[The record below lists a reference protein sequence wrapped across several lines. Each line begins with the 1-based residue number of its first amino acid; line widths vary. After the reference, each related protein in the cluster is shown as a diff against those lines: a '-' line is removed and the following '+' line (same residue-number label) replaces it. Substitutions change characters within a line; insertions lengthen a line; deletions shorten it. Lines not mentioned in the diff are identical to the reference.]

1 MANNIKKKESDGSWM
16 VLVTVIIGTFL
27 GRLDGTI
34 VNLALPKM
42 IDAFSLTVSTAGWIA
57 TAYILANAV
66 FVPIWG
72 KLGDTIGRKK
82 VYVAGFVIF
91 IVGSV
96 LAGLS
101 WNFHSMIVFRI
112 IQAIAV
118 SADYPSAMAILAVT
132 FKQGKERAQALGI
145 WSTSF
150 AAAVVFGPLL
160 GGPLIDNFGWRS
172 VFLVNIPIGILGM
185 AMAIKIAKKTRPI
198 VGSKLI

>member
-1 MANNIKKKESDGSWM
+1 MADSAAKKEDSGSWM

-82 VYVAGFVIF
+82 VYLAGFIIF

-101 WNFHSMIVFRI
+101 WNFPSMIVFRI
-112 IQAIAV
+112 IQAVAV
-118 SADYPSAMAILAVT
+118 SADYPSAMASRRL
-132 FKQGKERAQALGI
+132 
-145 WSTSF
+145 S
-150 AAAVVFGPLL
+150 GPNT
-160 GGPLIDNFGWRS
+160 GGP
-172 VFLVNIPIGILGM
+172 
-185 AMAIKIAKKTRPI
+185 TR
-198 VGSKLI
+198 G

>member
-1 MANNIKKKESDGSWM
+1 MADSAAKKEDSGSWM

-82 VYVAGFVIF
+82 VYLAGFIIF

-101 WNFHSMIVFRI
+101 WNFPSMIVFRI
-112 IQAIAV
+112 IQAVAV
-118 SADYPSAMAILAVT
+118 SADYPSAMAILAVM
-132 FKQGKERAQALGI
+132 FRPEKARPSNGYL
-145 WSTSF
+145 
-150 AAAVVFGPLL
+150 VFGVRRGNSFRSAYRRPDDRQLRL
-160 GGPLIDNFGWRS
+160 AFDILDQSARRHNRPFDGGEVCQR
-172 VFLVNIPIGILGM
+172 
-185 AMAIKIAKKTRPI
+185 IKI
-198 VGSKLI
+198 